1 MFNLV
6 GRVVIYGFCLYGM
19 LRMFEYFQA
28 SDAEERPSVKPQHSE
43 ELSDIEGPVTGMN
56 VHPSHPA

>member
-19 LRMFEYFQA
+19 ARMFEYFQT
-28 SDAEERPSVKPQHSE
+28 SDTEERPSGKPPQSE
-43 ELSDIEGPVTGMN
+43 EPLDIEGPVTGVN
-56 VHPSHPA
+56 AHPSHPA

>member
-19 LRMFEYFQA
+19 LRMFENLPT
-28 SDAEERPSVKPQHSE
+28 SDAEEGSSAKPQQSE
-43 ELSDIEGPVTGMN
+43 ELLGIEGP
-56 VHPSHPA
+56 SRA